1 MPELPEVETIRRQ
14 LAPGVIGRTF
24 TNIAV
29 PDPLV
34 TAPAAVSSFKR
45 QLLGRNVIELSR
57 RGKYLRFEL
66 DNGNT
71 LVIHLRMTGRLTAVN
86 RPIGKDLKKY
96 LRLLLCFEDETCIAF
111 NDARR
116 FGKTFILKA
125 SEAEQ
130 YWEKLGPEPLDRSFN
145 AARFKKISEKRNR
158 PIKSFLLD
166 QHMVAG
172 IGNIYADEAL
182 YGAKIHP
189 MYPAYKLSDIE
200 IERLV
205 GSIKTTLRSA
215 IAHKGSSIDT
225 YRDSEG
231 KRGRFQ
237 ETFRVHRREGE
248 PCPAC
253 GHTVEKI
260 KVGGRGTYFCPA
272 CQIYDR

>member
-1 MPELPEVETIRRQ
+1 
-14 LAPGVIGRTF
+14 
-24 TNIAV
+24 
-29 PDPLV
+29 V
-34 TAPAAVSSFKR
+34 TAPAAASSFKR
-45 QLLGRNVIELSR
+45 QLVGRTVIELSR

-66 DNGNT
+66 DNGST
-71 LVIHLRMTGRLTAVN
+71 LVIHLRMTGRLTAADH
-86 RPIGKDLKKY
+86 PIRKDLKKY

-125 SEAEQ
+125 SEAEE
-130 YWEKLGPEPLDRSFN
+130 YWEKMGPEPLDRSFN
-145 AARFKKISEKRNR
+145 AARLKKILGKRNR

-182 YGAKIHP
+182 YRARIHP
-189 MYPAYKLSDIE
+189 TCPAYELSDDE

-231 KRGRFQ
+231 KRGKFQ
-237 ETFRVHRREGE
+237 DTFSVHRREGE

-253 GHTVEKI
+253 GHIIEKI
-260 KVGGRGTYFCPA
+260 KAGGRGTYFCPA
-272 CQIYDR
+272 CQKCD

>member
-14 LAPGVIGRTF
+14 LANSVIGHTF
-24 TNIAV
+24 TNVAV
-29 PDPLV
+29 QDPLV
-34 TAPAAVSSFKR
+34 TAPAAVKSFKR

-66 DNGNT
+66 DNGFM

-86 RPIGKDLKKY
+86 LPIDKDLKKH
-96 LRLLLCFEDETCIAF
+96 LRLLFCFEDETCIAF

-116 FGKTFILKA
+116 FGKAFILKA
-125 SEAEQ
+125 SEAME
-130 YWEKLGPEPLDRSFN
+130 YWKKMGPEPLDRSFN
-145 AARFKKISEKRNR
+145 AARLKRILEKRNR

-182 YGAKIHP
+182 YLARIHP
-189 MYPAYKLSDIE
+189 LCPASELSDDE
-200 IERLV
+200 IDLLV
-205 GSIKTTLRSA
+205 RSIKSTLRSA

-231 KRGRFQ
+231 RKGEFQ
-237 ETFRVHRREGE
+237 DTFNVHRREGE

-253 GHTVEKI
+253 GRTVEKI

-272 CQIYDR
+272 CQIYEK